1 MADGVGKSEYR
12 FRRDREMARDA
23 SRAETF
29 SDGVFAVV
37 LTVMAV
43 ELLQNGPARAGG
55 RELPDALAHAWP
67 SYLAY
72 VITFGI
78 AGQIWLGH
86 HNMWRYVVRVD
97 QPLVVF
103 NLLVLLFV
111 AAIPFTADLLS
122 DNLRGSATEQRLT
135 AALYLGTVLGESLF
149 FNLSWWWARRRQ
161 LLHPDLDPQL
171 ARAVSRR
178 LLVRPVL
185 YLIAF
190 AFVIVDPILSL
201 VLYLLLVGLSLI
213 HRPGDLPR
221 FPAEA
226 GGEVSDRG
234 R

>member
-1 MADGVGKSEYR
+1 MS
-12 FRRDREMARDA
+12 RDT
-23 SRAETF
+23 SRVETF

-55 RELPDALAHAWP
+55 RELPQTLADAWP

-97 QPLVVF
+97 QLLLVF

-111 AAIPFTADLLS
+111 ATIPFTADLLS
-122 DNLRGSATEQRLT
+122 DNLRGTARDQQLT
-135 AALYLGTVLGESLF
+135 AALYLATVLGESLF
-149 FNLSWWWARRRQ
+149 FNLSWWWARRCG
-161 LLHPDLDPQL
+161 LLDPGLDPQL
-171 ARAVSRR
+171 AAAISRR

-185 YLIAF
+185 YLTAF
-190 AFVIVDPILSL
+190 AFVFVDPILSL

-213 HRPGDLPR
+213 RRPGDLP
-221 FPAEA
+221 
-226 GGEVSDRG
+226 GGC
-234 R
+234 

>member
-1 MADGVGKSEYR
+1 MAEGVRKSGYR
-12 FRRDREMARDA
+12 YRRDREMVRDA
-23 SRAETF
+23 SRVETF

-86 HNMWRYVVRVD
+86 HNVWRYVVRVD
-97 QPLVVF
+97 QLLLVF

-122 DNLRGSATEQRLT
+122 DNLRGGSTEQRLT
-135 AALYLGTVLGESLF
+135 AALYFGTVLGESIF
-149 FNLSWWWARRRQ
+149 FNLSWWWARRRR
-161 LLHPDLDPQL
+161 LLHPDLDPRL
-171 ARAVSRR
+171 ARAVARR
-178 LLVRPVL
+178 LLLRPLL

-190 AFVIVDPILSL
+190 AFVFVNAVLSL
-201 VLYLLLVGLSLI
+201 LLYLLLLGLSLI
-213 HRPGDLPR
+213 HRPGDLP
-221 FPAEA
+221 PAEA
-226 GGEVSDRG
+226 GGEVSGRG